1 MSALALPDHAQAQGR
16 GRARRTRALPYL
28 LMLPCV
34 ALIAGF
40 LVYPLI
46 DQIYLSMTHW
56 KLLFEPSPRFVGPS
70 TYGRLLGDGEFWA
83 SMGRTCIWTAGT
95 LVVEFVVGFPL
106 ALALNYRTRLT
117 GLATGLILLPWITPT
132 IVVSY
137 AWQWILD
144 SQSGLLQAI
153 LHALHLS
160 GSTTPLAVYSAA
172 LPTVTIVSGWKGV
185 PFMAIL
191 LLAALKGIPSELY
204 EAAAMD
210 GAGFLR
216 RHLYVTL
223 PSVRK
228 TALVAGLLL
237 GIAAFYSFDFA
248 WQMTKG
254 GPGDATELAAIYLFR
269 QFQYL
274 FDWGYAANIGMAM
287 FAVLAVAIAV
297 YFRVAQPTRE

>member
-1 MSALALPDHAQAQGR
+1 MSATALPD
-16 GRARRTRALPYL
+16 RARLSDRPRAWRKQGLPYL

-34 ALIAGF
+34 VLIGGF

-46 DQIYLSMTHW
+46 DQIYLSLTHW
-56 KLLFEPSPRFVGPS
+56 KLLYASTPTFVGPS
-70 TYGRLLGDGEFWA
+70 TYQRLLGDPEFWA
-83 SMGRTCIWTAGT
+83 SLWRTCIWTAGT
-95 LVVEFVVGFPL
+95 IVVEFVVGFPL

-117 GLATGLILLPWITPT
+117 GLATGLILLSWITPT

-144 SQSGLLQAI
+144 SQSGILQAA

-160 GSTTPLAVYSAA
+160 GDTTPLAVYGAA
-172 LPTVTIVSGWKGV
+172 LPAVTIVSGWKGV
-185 PFMAIL
+185 PFMTIL

-204 EAAAMD
+204 EAAQMD

-216 RHLYVTL
+216 RHLDITL
-223 PSVRK
+223 PGVRK

-274 FDWGYAANIGMAM
+274 LDWGYAAVIGMAM
-287 FAVLAVAIAV
+287 FVILAVVIAI
-297 YFRVAQPTRE
+297 YFRVAQPTKE

>member
-1 MSALALPDHAQAQGR
+1 MSATVLPDR
-16 GRARRTRALPYL
+16 VRASRRPRAWRKQALPYL

-34 ALIAGF
+34 VLIGGF

-46 DQIYLSMTHW
+46 DQIYLSLTHW
-56 KLLFEPSPRFVGPS
+56 KLLYSPTPTFVGPS
-70 TYGRLLGDGEFWA
+70 TYQRLLGDPEFWA
-83 SMGRTCIWTAGT
+83 SLWRTCIWTAGT
-95 LVVEFVVGFPL
+95 IAVEFVVGFPL
-106 ALALNYRTRLT
+106 ALALNHRTRLT

-144 SQSGLLQAI
+144 SQSGILQAA

-160 GSTTPLAVYSAA
+160 GDTTPLAVYGAA

-204 EAAAMD
+204 EAAQMD

-216 RHLYVTL
+216 RHLDITL
-223 PSVRK
+223 PGVRK

-237 GIAAFYSFDFA
+237 GIGAFYSFDFA

-274 FDWGYAANIGMAM
+274 LDWGYAAVIGMTL
-287 FAVLAVAIAV
+287 FAILAVVIAI
-297 YFRVAQPTRE
+297 YFRVAQPTKE

>member
-1 MSALALPDHAQAQGR
+1 MSATVLPD
-16 GRARRTRALPYL
+16 RARASVRPRVWRKQALPYL

-34 ALIAGF
+34 VLIGGF
-40 LVYPLI
+40 LIYPLI
-46 DQIYLSMTHW
+46 DQIYLSLTHW
-56 KLLFEPSPRFVGPS
+56 KLLYAPTPTFVGPS
-70 TYGRLLGDGEFWA
+70 TYQRLLGDPEFWA
-83 SMGRTCIWTAGT
+83 SLWRTCIWTAGT
-95 LVVEFVVGFPL
+95 IAVEFVVGFPL
-106 ALALNYRTRLT
+106 ALALNHRTRLT

-144 SQSGLLQAI
+144 SQSGILQAA

-160 GSTTPLAVYSAA
+160 GDTTPLAVYGAA

-204 EAAAMD
+204 EAAQMD

-216 RHLYVTL
+216 RHLDITL
-223 PSVRK
+223 PGVRK

-237 GIAAFYSFDFA
+237 GIGAFYSFDFA

-274 FDWGYAANIGMAM
+274 LDWGYAAVIGMAM
-287 FAVLAVAIAV
+287 FAILTVVIAI
-297 YFRVAQPTRE
+297 YFRVAQPTKE

>member
-1 MSALALPDHAQAQGR
+1 MSATVLPDRIRASGR
-16 GRARRTRALPYL
+16 PRAWRKQALPYL

-34 ALIAGF
+34 VLIGGF

-46 DQIYLSMTHW
+46 DQIYLSLTHW
-56 KLLFEPSPRFVGPS
+56 KLLYAPTPTFVGPS
-70 TYGRLLGDGEFWA
+70 TYQRLLGDPEFWA
-83 SMGRTCIWTAGT
+83 SLWRTCIWTAGT
-95 LVVEFVVGFPL
+95 IVVEFVVGFPL
-106 ALALNYRTRLT
+106 ALALNHRTRLT

-144 SQSGLLQAI
+144 SQSGILQAA

-160 GSTTPLAVYSAA
+160 GDTTPLAVYGAA

-204 EAAAMD
+204 EAAQMD

-216 RHLYVTL
+216 QHLDITL
-223 PSVRK
+223 PGVRK

-237 GIAAFYSFDFA
+237 GIGAFYSFDFA

-274 FDWGYAANIGMAM
+274 LDWGYAAVIGMTL
-287 FAVLAVAIAV
+287 FAILAVVIAI
-297 YFRVAQPTRE
+297 YFRVAQPTKE